1 MAVLGWRVFDREMS
15 FSRSTALGSALA
27 LLAALLAPA
36 GPGTAAPTLLPAD
49 RLDEDPGYPATVV
62 TNPDGL
68 TLAVW
73 ETGSFG
79 NEQAVYAVRVP
90 GGVWSEPAPLDT
102 AATDL
107 DSGSPNLDAVV
118 DGSGRITVVWTRETA
133 TNTVI
138 STRRLDLRGRWS
150 PRQDLTSA
158 AVESAFPTLS
168 ADDGEVTV
176 VWTQGTWPAGS
187 LVTRSRAA
195 QGGWRP
201 ARPITGSGRAQYSQ
215 VVTDQA
221 GRQTAVWT
229 QWDGISADP
238 DDRRI
243 RTSERASNNASWGTP
258 AYLDDLGDRAGSFA
272 LAAGGDD
279 VTVVWGDFTGTPV
292 LLARRKPSGAP
303 WRPAETIGSR
313 PSNAMLEPDR
323 GGGVT
328 AVWESTDPG
337 APIIARRWARGSW
350 RAPQVIGTNANTHR
364 SSLAVSYS
372 GRAIVQWRDND
383 DVVMA
388 AYRTGATFA
397 PSVVVGETSVGQG
410 QADAVG
416 LDHEDSAIVLW
427 NEAATTELKA
437 TVIDAAGPTSTINGP
452 AVARAMTPRVRIGWR
467 ASDSWSAVVGAKVQ
481 LRRTAWNGRP
491 GPRRLVPHDARRASV
506 AGRPGTSYCFRVAS
520 RDAVGNTGDWS
531 AIKCRVLPVDDRQAR
546 RSGSWQLTRAAGAW
560 RRTLS
565 TSSQP
570 GAALTLNGSLGRRFL
585 LVARTGPGAGKVSVR
600 VGHRT
605 RVIDLAAPRRRT
617 KVIHMAGL
625 LGIEHRKIV
634 IRVRG
639 GRPVSIDGVYVI
651 R

>member
-1 MAVLGWRVFDREMS
+1 M
-15 FSRSTALGSALA
+15 RSPRSLALGSALA
-27 LLAALLAPA
+27 LLTALLSPA
-36 GPGTAAPTLLPAD
+36 GPAGAAPTYLPAD
-49 RLDEDPGYPATVV
+49 RLSEDPGYLATVV

-73 ETGSFG
+73 ESGPFG
-79 NEQAVYAVRVP
+79 NEQAQYAVRRP
-90 GGVWSEPAPLDT
+90 GGDWSEAAPLDT

-107 DSGSPNLDAVV
+107 ANSSPNLDAVV
-118 DGSGRITVVWTRETA
+118 DGAGRITVVWTRETL

-138 STRRLDLRGRWS
+138 STRRLDPRGRWS
-150 PRQDLTSA
+150 PRQDLTSPS
-158 AVESAFPTLS
+158 VESRYPSVS
-168 ADDGEVTV
+168 ANDAEVTV
-176 VWTQGTWPAGS
+176 LWLQGTYPAGS
-187 LVTRSRAA
+187 LMTRSRPT
-195 QGGWRP
+195 QGGWR
-201 ARPITGSGRAQYSQ
+201 AVRPITGSGRAQMSE

-229 QWDGISADP
+229 QWDGIDP
-238 DDRRI
+238 DPDNHRI
-243 RTSERASNNASWGTP
+243 RTAERASNNAAWGAP
-258 AYLDDLGDRAGSFA
+258 AYLDDLGDEAYDFD
-272 LAAGGDD
+272 LAPGGND
-279 VTVVWGDFTGTPV
+279 VTVIWAGYSPTGV
-292 LLARRKPSGAP
+292 LAARRKRSGGL
-303 WRPAETIGSR
+303 WRPAVTIGTL
-313 PSNAMLEPDR
+313 PLKVMLEPDR
-323 GGGVT
+323 NGGLT
-328 AVWESTDPG
+328 AVWESGDPG
-337 APIIARRWARGSW
+337 SPIYARRWSAGAW
-350 RAPQVIGTNANTHR
+350 RATQTIGTNANSHR
-364 SSLAVSYS
+364 SSLAVSHT

-388 AYRTGATFA
+388 SYRKGATFA
-397 PSVVVGETSVGQG
+397 PSVVMGETSPGQI
-410 QADAVG
+410 QADDVG

-437 TVIDAAGPTSTINGP
+437 TVLDAAGPTSTINGP
-452 AVARAMTPRVRIGWR
+452 AVARAMSARVRIGWR
-467 ASDSWSAVVGAKVQ
+467 ASDSWSAVAGAKVQ

-491 GPRRLVPHDARRASV
+491 GPRRLVPHQSRRASV

-546 RSGSWQLTRAAGAW
+546 RSGAWQLTRAAGAW

-625 LGIEHRKIV
+625 LGIEHRRIV
-634 IRVRG
+634 VRVMGR
-639 GRPVSIDGVYVI
+639 RPVSIDGVYVI